1 MTGDRVLA
9 VGGSETHDLAKKKL
23 LAILEKL
30 LGCDVDLGFLLPLGE
45 ESLEQLIV
53 ALRMRLEE

>member
-1 MTGDRVLA
+1 LA
-9 VGGSETHDLAKKKL
+9 VSGSEIHDIAKKKL

-30 LGCDVDLGFLLPLGE
+30 LGCDVDLSFLLPLSE
-45 ESLEQLIV
+45 ESLQQLIV